1 MLFWNR
7 STSYKNR
14 RNSGSHPTFRTEE
27 VGWAPALASG
37 PKVLIAAQSPRR
49 SSGRTPGSHPTFRT
63 EEVGWAPALAFGPK
77 GLIAAQSPVEAPVEP
92 WVLIPPLE
100 RRKWDGLR
108 LSPPALKG

>member
-37 PKVLIAAQSPRR
+37 PK
-49 SSGRTPGSHPTFRT
+49 
-63 EEVGWAPALAFGPK
+63 

-100 RRKWDGLR
+100 RRRWDGLR
-108 LSPPALKG
+108 LSPSALKG